1 MEERNSLHLSAE
13 AKEEMEGLGVKVT
26 LRFSR
31 RMGNGGSSRLQ
42 RKGRRWKKRPRREFK
57 SFIGR

>member
-13 AKEEMEGLGVKVT
+13 AKVEMKEAKEEMEGSGVKVT

-31 RMGNGGSSRLQ
+31 RMGHGGSSRLL
-42 RKGRRWKKRPRREFK
+42 RKGRRW
-57 SFIGR
+57 

>member
-1 MEERNSLHLSAE
+1 MEERNSLHLAAE

-31 RMGNGGSSRLQ
+31 RMGNGGSSRLL
-42 RKGRRWKKRPRREFK
+42 RKGRRW
-57 SFIGR
+57 